1 MWMITNF
8 IATCNYMLS
17 ATPLCYK
24 YFLQT
29 LNNGDV
35 WAGVVE
41 NAIGRLL
48 NAFIVTNHKDSNLL
62 RACAREAHY
71 SNLQII
77 IYDFSLPR

>member
-1 MWMITNF
+1 
-8 IATCNYMLS
+8 MLS

-62 RACAREAHY
+62 RACAKEARY